1 MKTFVAKADD
11 INRKWYLVDADGQV
25 LGRLASRI
33 ATILRGK
40 NKPIFSPHQDV
51 GDHVIIVNAEK
62 VRVTGRKAATKRYYR
77 HTGYP
82 GGLRSDSFQDL
93 LKSHPERILEKAVWG
108 MLPHNKLGRKV
119 YKKLKVYSGENHPHK
134 AQSPEKLE
142 L

>member
-62 VRVTGRKAATKRYYR
+62 VRVTGKKAATKRYYR